1 MTVKGMFSRYCNAH
15 LCRRDFI
22 AYL

>member
-15 LCRRDFI
+15 LHRRSFM
-22 AYL
+22 AHL